1 MVSIFLRICHE
12 GTRYPRRKTIQ
23 HLRRRMEQDMVLKN
37 FAESTKKT
45 YLNRVDNFSRYF
57 GRPPEELGTEE
68 IRKYLHHL
76 IVERDLSQDY
86 IKQVYSALKF
96 FYTVTL
102 DGVWDLRQIPRAR
115 KVRSL
120 PQVLSI
126 AQVQK
131 ILDTASS
138 LKYQTIF
145 TTVYSAG
152 LRTDEVAHLRVGDI
166 DSERMM
172 IRVNQGKGNK
182 DRYTLLAK
190 QTLLQLRD
198 YWRVYRPKEWLF
210 IGQDKRRPISSRSIQ
225 KAFTDARDKAN
236 IPIPATVR
244 TLRHCFATHLL
255 DAGVDLY
262 FISQLLGHASPK
274 TTAIYRHVSGK
285 TLSQVKS
292 PIDLWEIPP
301 KTKDQKEDKD
311 ENDA

>member
-1 MVSIFLRICHE
+1 M
-12 GTRYPRRKTIQ
+12 Q
-23 HLRRRMEQDMVLKN
+23 HLRQRMEQDMVLKN
-37 FAESTKKT
+37 FAKSTQRT
-45 YLNRVDNFSRYF
+45 YLNGVDHFSHYF
-57 GRPPEELGTEE
+57 GRPLQELGTEE
-68 IRKYLHHL
+68 IRQYLHYL

-96 FYTVTL
+96 FYTTTL
-102 DGVWDLRQIPRAR
+102 DKGWDLRQIPRAR

-131 ILDTASS
+131 ILETASS
-138 LKYQTIF
+138 LKYQAIF

-172 IRVNQGKGNK
+172 IRVNQGKGKK

-190 QTLLQLRD
+190 RTLLLLRD
-198 YWRVYRPKEWLF
+198 YWREYRPKDWLF
-210 IGQDKRRPISSRSIQ
+210 FGQDKQRPIALRSIQ
-225 KAFTDARDKAN
+225 RAFTEARDKAH
-236 IPIPATVR
+236 IRIPASVR

-255 DAGVDLY
+255 DAGVELY

-274 TTAIYRHVSGK
+274 TTAIYLHVSGK
-285 TLSQVKS
+285 TLAQVQS
-292 PIDLWEIPP
+292 PIDLWDTPP
-301 KTKDQKEDKD
+301 EPIRTKEVSD